1 MMNIEK
7 YYKEILKNKDSFA
20 VNEQTG
26 KVSRC
31 SKIIYKNCK
40 FYYANSCYEY
50 DNCEEAKLS
59 WLFEENEESNSI
71 LTEEERKYLKSV
83 LAPFETSGGR
93 IVKRGEEIDPI
104 ISIDRDGQRYPYFS
118 ILIFH
123 LINIKFKFDG
133 LDFNH
138 VYSFEELGL

>member
-31 SKIIYKNCK
+31 SKTICENCK
-40 FYYANSCYEY
+40 FYYVNSCYEY

-71 LTEEERKYLKSV
+71 LTEEEKIIINNILKAFEPFGKELSYITKERWDCGKNCCFLNFKYGDDNFGTLTFNQDK
-83 LAPFETSGGR
+83 LFKGMEINKAYTLGG
-93 IVKRGEEIDPI
+93 
-104 ISIDRDGQRYPYFS
+104 
-118 ILIFH
+118 
-123 LINIKFKFDG
+123 
-133 LDFNH
+133 
-138 VYSFEELGL
+138 LGL